1 LRTAFDIALYG
12 MDSVLVLFACPD
24 TTQVGM
30 GEVEEQM
37 DRWMDNFVAAASA
50 AIERKMMPRMS

>member
-1 LRTAFDIALYG
+1 